1 MRAVKNRASVL
12 FLGVLAIASCAA
24 PAQQQQPAPPPGSY
38 PQQPSQPGGYA
49 YPQQPGYAPQGTPQQ
64 PVPPQVAQQAQQN
77 RPMLAPLT
85 QPMFQPEARAVL
97 AELIT
102 RLQADY
108 QSRVNGMPLQ
118 IDPDP
123 TQVNAYATCTD
134 AGAPYVAVTEGL
146 LEAVDGISQTRSTDE
161 LFGTQTY
168 TTYTNAVLP
177 GLLQPTGRP
186 ALPQGIIPAQYLNL
200 PQRLSRAHE
209 MFDDII
215 AFTVGHE
222 LSHHYLGHTG
232 CKGTVG
238 PIDLLGGWRVVTQIV
253 QPVNQIN
260 ETAADSY
267 GCINALN
274 TGVARAP
281 NYRWSEKGG
290 LMLLDFFSRLE
301 QTAGMTPGNLIGYLQ
316 SHPNSPS
323 RVSEVLF
330 VANGW
335 YAQHPGVAR

>member
-12 FLGVLAIASCAA
+12 FLGLLAIAACAA
-24 PAQQQQPAPPPGSY
+24 PAQQPPAQQPGYVQPG
-38 PQQPSQPGGYA
+38 QPSQQGYV

-64 PVPPQVAQQAQQN
+64 PVPPQVAQQAQQT
-77 RPMLAPLT
+77 RPMLEPLT

-102 RLQADY
+102 RLPANY
-108 QSRVNGMPLQ
+108 MNLVNGMPLQ

-134 AGAPYVAVTEGL
+134 SGSPYIAVTEGL
-146 LEAVDGISQTRSTDE
+146 LEAVDAIAQTRSTDE

-177 GLLQPTGRP
+177 GLLQPNGRA

-209 MFDDII
+209 MWDDII

-222 LSHHYLGHTG
+222 ISHHYLGHTG

-238 PIDLLGGWRVVTQIV
+238 AIDLLGGWRALTQIV

-260 ETAADSY
+260 ETAADSF
-267 GCINALN
+267 GVTNVLN
-274 TGVARAP
+274 TGLARAP

-301 QTAGMTPGNLIGYLQ
+301 QAAGLTPGNPIGYLQ

-323 RVSEVLF
+323 RVSEVLL
-330 VANGW
+330 VANTW